1 MKRKDKVCDMSLF
14 SIQSIDDWDVNDII
28 DYAGFDSET
37 YAKLDDAVIPKMY
50 RLFNVWP
57 LADAQKLV
65 SDVKEEYSRS
75 NLKDIVVDNSVYI
88 SEEIDML
95 SISKA
100 LSIGNKDKVFRV
112 DDFNIMKSFDKAS
125 VRAPKT
131 NEELSEAKYSAFDS
145 IMKDF
150 DNRRFQKSA
159 IENAK
164 ESLEFAIHDYL
175 ENAICRYDEY
185 GLLMIRGLHQAE
197 YFIRKIVG
205 KRNFSENT
213 WKMLSFAYAI
223 DERKYSGD

>member
-75 NLKDIVVDNSVYI
+75 NLKDIVVDNSIYI

-95 SISKA
+95 SVSKA
-100 LSIGNKDKVFRV
+100 LSISNKDKVFRV
-112 DDFNIMKSFDKAS
+112 DDFNAMKDFDKALIKKP
-125 VRAPKT
+125 RT
-131 NEELSEAKYSAFDS
+131 NEELYEAKYSAFDT

-159 IENAK
+159 VENPK

-175 ENAICRYDEY
+175 ENAIYCYDEE
-185 GLLMIRGLHQAE
+185 GLLEIRGLHQAE